1 MEQDHRFVKHH
12 VHPVLGLGVFD
23 TVQQPIQGYDA
34 IYMFHKGQVEGTGKE
49 NAGAQSLLLTSCSGW
64 QHKEPLSCLALCS
77 NSVFI
82 TPHKQLHEY
91 VFQSVHYRLWG
102 CMVQFLPLGQ
112 TSSLGC
118 MGRRNRCRPEMA
130 HGYSSPRRALESAV
144 LMGSYSD
151 RAQGVQG

>member
-49 NAGAQSLLLTSCSGW
+49 NAVAQSLLLTSCSGW
-64 QHKEPLSCLALCS
+64 QHKEPLSRLALCS

-91 VFQSVHYRLWG
+91 VFQNVHYRLW
-102 CMVQFLPLGQ
+102 CRMAQFPPLGQ
-112 TSSLGC
+112 TSYLGC
-118 MGRRNRCRPEMA
+118 VGSVKGVVQRWHMGIAAPGELLSLP
-130 HGYSSPRRALESAV
+130 Y
-144 LMGSYSD
+144 
-151 RAQGVQG
+151 